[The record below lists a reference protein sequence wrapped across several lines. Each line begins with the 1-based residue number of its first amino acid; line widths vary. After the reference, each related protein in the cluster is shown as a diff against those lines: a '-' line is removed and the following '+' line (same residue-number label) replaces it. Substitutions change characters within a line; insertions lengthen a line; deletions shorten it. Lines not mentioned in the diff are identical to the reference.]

1 VLLLRSAT
9 YMPLLLDTTMTDYT
23 IIFDGGSHGNPGLG
37 YGSYALIRNQ
47 DGRVR
52 KKRLRFG
59 DQVTSNQAEYQALI
73 AALEDL
79 IDTIAKAGRSP
90 TYFSVE
96 IKGDSQLVMRQ
107 IEGTWKTKSL
117 NLMPLRD
124 KVEELL
130 AQMGSFKLTWQA
142 RDKSEKMLGH

>member
-1 VLLLRSAT
+1 
-9 YMPLLLDTTMTDYT
+9 MTDYT

-47 DGRVR
+47 DGRLR
-52 KKRLRFG
+52 KERLRFG

-79 IDTIAKAGRSP
+79 IDTIVKAGRSP
-90 TYFSVE
+90 TDFSVE

-130 AQMGSFKLTWQA
+130 AQMGSVKLTWQP
-142 RDKSEKMLGH
+142 RDKSEEMLGH

>member
-1 VLLLRSAT
+1 LRSAT
-9 YMPLLLDTTMTDYT
+9 DVPLLLDTTMTNYT

-47 DGRVR
+47 DGRLR

-79 IDTIAKAGRSP
+79 IDTIVKAGRSP
-90 TYFSVE
+90 TGFSVE
-96 IKGDSQLVMRQ
+96 IKGDSQLVMHQ
-107 IEGTWKTKSL
+107 IKGTWKTKSL

-130 AQMGSFKLTWQA
+130 AQMGSVKLTWQP
-142 RDKSEKMLGH
+142 RDKSEKILGH

>member
-1 VLLLRSAT
+1 
-9 YMPLLLDTTMTDYT
+9 MTDYT

-47 DGRVR
+47 DGRLR

-59 DQVTSNQAEYQALI
+59 DQITSNQAEYQALV

-79 IDTIAKAGRSP
+79 ISTILKARRSP
-90 TYFSVE
+90 RDFSVE
-96 IKGDSQLVMRQ
+96 IKGDSRLVMRQ
-107 IEGTWKTKSL
+107 IEGSWKTKSL

-130 AQMGSFKLTWQA
+130 AQMGSFKLTWQP
-142 RDKSEKMLGH
+142 REKSEELLGH